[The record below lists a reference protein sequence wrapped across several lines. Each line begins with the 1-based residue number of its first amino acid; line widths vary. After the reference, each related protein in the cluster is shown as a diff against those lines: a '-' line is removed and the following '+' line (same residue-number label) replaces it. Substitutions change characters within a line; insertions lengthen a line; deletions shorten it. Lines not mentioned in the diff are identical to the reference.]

1 MAVHAQCYSDLYQ
14 NNNMGFANLPQDW
27 VLMTG
32 SSVFG
37 IGDENR
43 AFCPY
48 EQQLQ
53 DQRFLEPQKIMNS
66 ASDYHNLVLS
76 SSNSRRNGM
85 IGFQNLSSELERQRL
100 EMDCFLHFQNEKL
113 KAVLN
118 EVTRRREVIMMQGYE
133 SKMKAIME
141 AKEQIL
147 NTATYR
153 TIELQN
159 CLLMAEKEAKDWE
172 KKAIENEAMVTDLNR
187 KLYQA
192 RERNYEDAE
201 SVCNGGGDHD
211 HDDED
216 DDDDERETREKKML
230 VGKPLKGRILR
241 REKKEIY
248 LKRKGNQVQKGTAT
262 VTVDSGGINGGDCS
276 AAVH

>member
-43 AFCPY
+43 ASCPY
-48 EQQLQ
+48 EQQQ

-100 EMDCFLHFQNEKL
+100 EMDCFLHFQVKFL
-113 KAVLN
+113 
-118 EVTRRREVIMMQGYE
+118 
-133 SKMKAIME
+133 SPFF
-141 AKEQIL
+141 
-147 NTATYR
+147 
-153 TIELQN
+153 
-159 CLLMAEKEAKDWE
+159 CFLLSLHFRSISFCCWF
-172 KKAIENEAMVTDLNR
+172 
-187 KLYQA
+187 
-192 RERNYEDAE
+192 
-201 SVCNGGGDHD
+201 S
-211 HDDED
+211 
-216 DDDDERETREKKML
+216 
-230 VGKPLKGRILR
+230 
-241 REKKEIY
+241 
-248 LKRKGNQVQKGTAT
+248 
-262 VTVDSGGINGGDCS
+262 
-276 AAVH
+276 